1 MVILALYEYAKE
13 FKEMYIL
20 GIGLPL
26 SFLFGSIA
34 TIIRAL
40 LDRREI
46 NKQLKEYMQSRPSDQ
61 EIRDRIYKLAATNNK
76 DERGNEK

>member
-1 MVILALYEYAKE
+1 M
-13 FKEMYIL
+13 FKEMYVL

-34 TIIRAL
+34 AIIRAL

-46 NKQLKEYMQSRPSDQ
+46 NKHLKEYPSDQ
-61 EIRDRIYKLAATNNK
+61 EIRNRILKLVSENTK
-76 DERGNEK
+76 EERENEK

>member
-46 NKQLKEYMQSRPSDQ
+46 NKQLKEYPSDQ
-61 EIRDRIYKLAATNNK
+61 EIRDRILKLISENNNK
-76 DERGNEK
+76 DERENEK

>member
-13 FKEMYIL
+13 FNEMHIL
-20 GIGLPL
+20 GIGLSL

-46 NKQLKEYMQSRPSDQ
+46 NKLLKEYPSEQ
-61 EIRDRIYKLAATNNK
+61 EIKDRIYKLAAENNK

>member
-1 MVILALYEYAKE
+1 M
-13 FKEMYIL
+13 FKEMYVL

-34 TIIRAL
+34 AIIRAL

-46 NKQLKEYMQSRPSDQ
+46 NKQLKEYPSD
-61 EIRDRIYKLAATNNK
+61 
-76 DERGNEK
+76 